1 MTKNHKWI
9 VLIIILFLFCGCST
23 VKTTITMPDN
33 SVITVQSKK
42 NGLVMLKKDGI
53 DLTVDNKKPMG
64 IFENLM
70 GILLMKT
77 DINLKNKEGD

>member
-1 MTKNHKWI
+1 MIKHKYIILII
-9 VLIIILFLFCGCST
+9 VLFFICGCST

-33 SVITVQSKK
+33 SVITVQSKR

-77 DINLKNKEGD
+77 DVNLKNKEGD